1 MTFSRRWA
9 LAAGAAVVVIWS
21 CTDSFQ
27 SGGPVA
33 APDSVTAVA
42 LGIHSIELTWTPS
55 ADASGYVIERR
66 ANLSSP
72 FATVRTFSSGFVN
85 RLVDVSLDP
94 ETIYGY
100 RVVTIAL
107 TGQHSAPSL
116 VAGAR
121 TAPVPGIV
129 ATVNTAP
136 PELADPLGYTVTIAG
151 D

>member
-55 ADASGYVIERR
+55 SDASGYVIERR
-66 ANLSSP
+66 ADLTGP
-72 FATVRTFSSGFVN
+72 FAAVQTFTSGFVS
-85 RLVDVSLDP
+85 RFVDDSLNP

-100 RVVTIAL
+100 RVVTVAL
-107 TGQHSAPSL
+107 TGQRSAPSL

-121 TAPVPGIV
+121 TAPGPGRV
-129 ATVNTAP
+129 ASGRTA
-136 PELADPLGYTVTIAG
+136 AAQRGA
-151 D
+151 